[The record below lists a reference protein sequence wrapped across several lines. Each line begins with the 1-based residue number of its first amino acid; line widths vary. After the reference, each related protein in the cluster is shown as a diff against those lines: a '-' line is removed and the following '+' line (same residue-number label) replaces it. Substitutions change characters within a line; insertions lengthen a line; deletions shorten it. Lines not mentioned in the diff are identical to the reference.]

1 MDNRFIAIELRALN
15 NAVRR
20 YLENSEPQI
29 SGDKLTC
36 SNAWIIGHL
45 YHAEGEVFQKDL
57 EETFGVTRSTI
68 SKVLALLEKK
78 GVIRRVGVLH
88 DARVKRLVLTDK
100 GRELAEALEENG
112 ARMESKLADGFT
124 ESELLQLAEY
134 MQRMRKNLGDSGETE
149 GKGENRYD

>member
-57 EETFGVTRSTI
+57 EERFGVTRSTI

-88 DARVKRLVLTDK
+88 DARVKKLVLTEK
-100 GRELAEALEENG
+100 GSKMAALMEENG
-112 ARMESKLADGFT
+112 ARMEARLTDGFT
-124 ESELLQLAEY
+124 DEELIRLKEY
-134 MQRMRKNLGDSGETE
+134 MRRMRKNLGDSGETE